1 MSNRFIEFIY
11 DKTLKR
17 PKKLRNIVFVLYSPE
32 RIRLQPG
39 ELKNVDMKLSIRLQ
53 NEIIATCVL
62 LPSFSKNGLDLEK
75 CQYISVDNNIN
86 NLNQPINLLRKLQL
100 ELVDRN
106 MNTCLFNTQETGNW
120 FITTLNEGLEQLEV
134 KYTKT

>member
-106 MNTCLFNTQETGNW
+106 MNTVFSIRKKQE
-120 FITTLNEGLEQLEV
+120 IGLLRH
-134 KYTKT
+134 

>member
-1 MSNRFIEFIY
+1 M
-11 DKTLKR
+11 KR

-106 MNTCLFNTQETGNW
+106 MNTVFSIRKKQE
-120 FITTLNEGLEQLEV
+120 IGLLRH
-134 KYTKT
+134 